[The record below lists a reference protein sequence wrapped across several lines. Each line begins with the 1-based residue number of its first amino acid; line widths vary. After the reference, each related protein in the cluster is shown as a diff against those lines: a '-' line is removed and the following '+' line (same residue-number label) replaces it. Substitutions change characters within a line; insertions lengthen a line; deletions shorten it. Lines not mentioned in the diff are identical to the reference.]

1 MVPICIFNAKQN
13 KYDYNTIIKSNSF
26 AADVYYL
33 FMKNWMKKKEI
44 CYSLLPQNIKLKFA
58 SKCKSFFEL
67 KKINSWNES
76 AVKEM

>member
-33 FMKNWMKKKEI
+33 FMKNWIKKKRDLLFVTSTEYKTEI
-44 CYSLLPQNIKLKFA
+44 CIQ
-58 SKCKSFFEL
+58 
-67 KKINSWNES
+67 
-76 AVKEM
+76 M